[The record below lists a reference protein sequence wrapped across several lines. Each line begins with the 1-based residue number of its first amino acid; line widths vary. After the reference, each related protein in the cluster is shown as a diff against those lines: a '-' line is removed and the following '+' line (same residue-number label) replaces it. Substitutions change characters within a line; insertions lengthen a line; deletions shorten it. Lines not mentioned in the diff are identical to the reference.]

1 MTRTK
6 TAPFVRQGVS
16 SMAISMDVLLAGLVL
31 LAMSYLYYGWRPVLL
46 GLIGGVS
53 SLGAQI
59 LVSLLLSRRL
69 PTRPVSAAAYG
80 LTVALLLPPSAP
92 YWMPVA
98 GGVFATA
105 VACVPLGGEGHSP
118 FHPAAAGASFLT
130 ICFAGQMFAYPA
142 PRAPM
147 TNFLPLGDTASV
159 IAGTSPA
166 SVMKNGVSPLTTL
179 TEAVTGQAAGAIG
192 ATFILIIAA
201 CAVYLIARRAVYLSS
216 ILSFLAGIYLIGYLW
231 PRLSTGPITS
241 GLWELLSG
249 SVVFAAVF
257 LVGDRRYASKHFWVR
272 IVLGLLT
279 AAVCMAMRY
288 YGVYEQGAFFA
299 VLLVN
304 AIVPLFDR
312 RLTHLYE
319 KGGALHAEE

>member
-59 LVSLLLSRRL
+59 LVSLLLSHHL
-69 PTRPVSAAAYG
+69 PARPVSAAAYG

-130 ICFAGQMFAYPA
+130 ICFAEQMFAYPA

-192 ATFILIIAA
+192 AVFILIIAA
-201 CAVYLIARRAVYLSS
+201 LVQLVEIVLRKYIPSLYNAL
-216 ILSFLAGIYLIGYLW
+216 GIYLPLITTNCAVLGVTMLVLEKGAADPTFGYLQ
-231 PRLSTGPITS
+231 S
-241 GLWELLSG
+241 
-249 SVVFAAVF
+249 
-257 LVGDRRYASKHFWVR
+257 
-272 IVLGLLT
+272 
-279 AAVCMAMRY
+279 
-288 YGVYEQGAFFA
+288 
-299 VLLVN
+299 LVN
-304 AIVPLFDR
+304 AFGSGIGFLVAMVIFAGVRQKMEACDIPE
-312 RLTHLYE
+312 TM
-319 KGGALHAEE
+319 KGLPITLVAASLVAVSFLGFQGLVDGLLG